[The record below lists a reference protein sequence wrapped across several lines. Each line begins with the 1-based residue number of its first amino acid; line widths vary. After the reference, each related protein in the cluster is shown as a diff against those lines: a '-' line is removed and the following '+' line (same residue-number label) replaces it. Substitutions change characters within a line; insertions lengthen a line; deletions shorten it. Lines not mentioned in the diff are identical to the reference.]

1 MLYMHSLV
9 ANIHNKWKQDKD
21 KDMETN
27 SAEGIRLFAAREF
40 IEPAR
45 RKGWKR
51 VQVVA
56 GDVHRGLNLKN
67 RVPNVCTALA
77 SKTFLKRNRLVI
89 EAVSGP
95 PSGMGTRVTYTYRL
109 LDDEPGE
116 GRAGASDFHALRGL
130 LKSALDSVGGGEA
143 FLRREREEFNHR
155 DKARR
160 Q

>member
-1 MLYMHSLV
+1 
-9 ANIHNKWKQDKD
+9 
-21 KDMETN
+21 METN
-27 SAEGIRLFAAREF
+27 SADVIRSFAAREF

-56 GDVHRGLNLKN
+56 GDVHRGLRLKN

-77 SKTFLKRNRLVI
+77 SKTFLAKNRLVI

-109 LDDEPGE
+109 LDDEPGGE
-116 GRAGASDFHALRGL
+116 NRGASDFHKLRGL
-130 LKSALDSVGGGEA
+130 LKTAMDSIGGGEA
-143 FLRREREEFNHR
+143 FLRREREQFYHP
-155 DKARR
+155 DKAGDR
-160 Q
+160 

>member
-1 MLYMHSLV
+1 
-9 ANIHNKWKQDKD
+9 
-21 KDMETN
+21 MEAN
-27 SAEGIRLFAAREF
+27 SADVIRSFAAREF

-56 GDVHRGLNLKN
+56 GDVHRGLKLKN

-77 SKTFLKRNRLVI
+77 SKTFLKKNGLAI

-109 LDDEPGE
+109 LDEEPG
-116 GRAGASDFHALRGL
+116 GASAGASDFRKLRGL
-130 LKSALDSVGGGEA
+130 LKTALDSIGGGEA
-143 FLRREREEFNHR
+143 FLRREREQFYHP
-155 DKARR
+155 DKAGR
-160 Q
+160 